1 MSEGLSSL
9 AKWDNSRYLQIYG
22 ANKHRNAHN
31 LEDTNWELYQQLSTA
46 KARIAELEKQ
56 VDELTKGKK

>member
-22 ANKHRNAHN
+22 ANKHRNTHN
-31 LEDTNWELYQQLSTA
+31 LEYENWDLHQQLSTA
-46 KARIAELEKQ
+46 KARITELEKQ
-56 VDELTKGKK
+56 VDELRKEKK